1 MGNPFGKMPGGM
13 GGMMK
18 AMETAMKQAQ
28 VAEAELAQEK
38 IEATS
43 GGGVVRAVVTG
54 KGDLVEIKISKDVV
68 DPNDVQLL
76 EDLVVTAVR
85 DALDKSTAL
94 RNERLQK
101 IVPTNGLGIPGLF

>member
-13 GGMMK
+13 GGMVK
-18 AMETAMKQAQ
+18 AMEAAMKQAQ
-28 VAEAELAQEK
+28 VAEAELANEH

-43 GGGVVRAVVTG
+43 GGGIVKCVVTG
-54 KGDLVEIKISKDVV
+54 KGDLVEIKIGKDAV
-68 DPNDVQLL
+68 DPNDIQLL

-85 DALDKSTAL
+85 DALEKSTAR

-101 IVPTNGLGIPGLF
+101 IVPTQGLGLPGLF